1 MNRDCIYIIDTFSL
15 MFQVFHA
22 IPSMKGTEGQPTNAV
37 FGFTR
42 DIFGILERKP
52 THLIC
57 AFDSPGPG
65 KRVEIFGNY
74 KANRA
79 EMPEDLR
86 PQIPLIKQLL
96 EGFRIPVIECQD
108 WEADDVIATAT
119 RQATERNMDVVIV
132 TTDKDARQLLSPT
145 VRMLNCRKN
154 TFFDGSALM
163 EDWGV
168 RPDQVVD
175 FQSLVG
181 DSVDNVP
188 GVPKVGPKTAR
199 TLLETFGTLDHV
211 LANADKAPG
220 KKLQE
225 NLSAFADQA
234 RMSRELVRLRTD
246 LPIKIDF
253 ESARVQEPNR
263 EELHGFF
270 KLMGF
275 RRFAAAMSDETT
287 PDNPPAAGE
296 ASNEATSGDATS
308 GRPTSADAT
317 PGTASDSPSKMES
330 GLSAESSRP
339 RQQSLFE

>member
-1 MNRDCIYIIDTFSL
+1 MSRDCIYIIDTFSL

-22 IPSMKGTEGQPTNAV
+22 IPAMTGTQGQPTNAV

-65 KRVEIFGNY
+65 KRSEIFNAY

-86 PQIPLIKQLL
+86 PQIRLIKELL
-96 EGFRIPVIECQD
+96 QGFRIPILECAE
-108 WEADDVIATAT
+108 WEADDVIATVTTAASA
-119 RQATERNMDVVIV
+119 RDMEVVIV

-154 TFFDGSALM
+154 TFFDGAALM
-163 EDWGV
+163 EVWGV

-199 TLLETFGTLDHV
+199 TLLESYGTLDHV

-225 NLSAFADQA
+225 NLIAFADQA

-246 LPIKIDF
+246 LPLEIDF
-253 ESARVQEPNR
+253 EAARIQTPDR
-263 EELHGFF
+263 ATLHEFF
-270 KLMGF
+270 KLLNF
-275 RRFAAAMSDETT
+275 RRFAAVMSDEASIDPTT
-287 PDNPPAAGE
+287 VVDESLLKEPSALVPEAAPAVTGS
-296 ASNEATSGDATS
+296 ASVDEFI
-308 GRPTSADAT
+308 
-317 PGTASDSPSKMES
+317 
-330 GLSAESSRP
+330 RP
-339 RQQSLFE
+339 RQQTLFE

>member
-1 MNRDCIYIIDTFSL
+1 
-15 MFQVFHA
+15 MFQVFHG
-22 IPSMKGTEGQPTNAV
+22 IPAMTGTQGQPTNAV

-42 DIFGILERKP
+42 DILGILDRKP
-52 THLIC
+52 THLVC
-57 AFDSPGPG
+57 AFDSPGAG
-65 KRVEIFGNY
+65 KRSEIFEAY
-74 KANRA
+74 KANRV

-86 PQIPLIKQLL
+86 PQIPMIKELL
-96 EGFRIPVIECQD
+96 AGFRIPIVECAE
-108 WEADDVIATAT
+108 WEADDVIATITKAASA
-119 RQATERNMDVVIV
+119 RDMDVVIV

-154 TFFDGSALM
+154 TFFDGAALM
-163 EDWGV
+163 EDWGI

-188 GVPKVGPKTAR
+188 GVPKVGPKTAK

-225 NLSAFADQA
+225 NLIAFADQA

-246 LPIKIDF
+246 LPLEIDF
-253 ESARVQEPNR
+253 EAARIQTPDR
-263 EELHGFF
+263 PKLHAFF
-270 KLMGF
+270 RLLNF
-275 RRFAAAMSDETT
+275 RRFAAAMSDESSAETAT
-287 PDNPPAAGE
+287 NAEVPPQNQLSAVVADSPPATDE
-296 ASNEATSGDATS
+296 
-308 GRPTSADAT
+308 PTVVNDSA
-317 PGTASDSPSKMES
+317 
-330 GLSAESSRP
+330 RV

>member
-1 MNRDCIYIIDTFSL
+1 

-22 IPSMKGTEGQPTNAV
+22 IPSMTGTQGQPTNAV

-42 DIFGILERKP
+42 DIFGILDRRP
-52 THLIC
+52 THLVC

-65 KRVEIFGNY
+65 KRSEIFDAY

-86 PQIPLIKQLL
+86 PQIPLIKELL
-96 EGFRIPVIECQD
+96 QGFRIPILECAA
-108 WEADDVIATAT
+108 WEADDVIATVTAAASA
-119 RQATERNMDVVIV
+119 RDMEVVIV

-154 TFFDGSALM
+154 TFFDGAALM

-199 TLLETFGTLDHV
+199 TLLESYGTLDHV

-225 NLSAFADQA
+225 NLIAFADQA

-246 LPIKIDF
+246 LPLDIDF
-253 ESARVQEPNR
+253 EAARIQTPDR
-263 EELHGFF
+263 ATLHKFF
-270 KLMGF
+270 KLLNF
-275 RRFAAAMSDETT
+275 RRFAAAMSDEASAEQTT
-287 PDNPPAAGE
+287 AVDESPLNEPSAVVPEAAPA
-296 ASNEATSGDATS
+296 
-308 GRPTSADAT
+308 
-317 PGTASDSPSKMES
+317 ASDSAGVDEFI
-330 GLSAESSRP
+330 RP
-339 RQQSLFE
+339 RQQTLFE

>member
-1 MNRDCIYIIDTFSL
+1 
-15 MFQVFHA
+15 
-22 IPSMKGTEGQPTNAV
+22 
-37 FGFTR
+37 
-42 DIFGILERKP
+42 
-52 THLIC
+52 
-57 AFDSPGPG
+57 
-65 KRVEIFGNY
+65 
-74 KANRA
+74 
-79 EMPEDLR
+79 MPEDLR
-86 PQIPLIKQLL
+86 PQIPLIKELL
-96 EGFRIPVIECQD
+96 EGFRIPVLQCDE

-119 RQATERNMDVVIV
+119 AAASARGMEVVIV

-154 TFFDGSALM
+154 TYFDGAALM

-211 LANADKAPG
+211 LANADRVQG

-225 NLSAFADQA
+225 NLIAFADQA

-246 LPIKIDF
+246 LPLEIDF
-253 ESARVQEPNR
+253 EAARVQEPDR
-263 EELHGFF
+263 PKLHEFF

-275 RRFAAAMSDETT
+275 RRFSAAMTDDASSEETL
-287 PDNPPAAGE
+287 PLDDVARAPVAPI
-296 ASNEATSGDATS
+296 
-308 GRPTSADAT
+308 
-317 PGTASDSPSKMES
+317 MES
-330 GLSAESSRP
+330 PVAAQESIRP

>member
-1 MNRDCIYIIDTFSL
+1 MSRDCIYIIDTFSL

-22 IPSMKGTEGQPTNAV
+22 IPPMTGTQGQPTNAV

-42 DIFGILERKP
+42 DIFGILDRKP
-52 THLIC
+52 THLVC
-57 AFDSPGPG
+57 AFDSPGLG
-65 KRVEIFGNY
+65 KRGEIYGEY

-86 PQIPLIKQLL
+86 PQIPLIKELL
-96 EGFRIPVIECQD
+96 SGFRIPVLQCEE

-119 RQATERNMDVVIV
+119 AAASARGMEVVIV

-154 TFFDGSALM
+154 TFFDGAALM

-188 GVPKVGPKTAR
+188 GVPKVGPKTAK

-225 NLSAFADQA
+225 NLIAFADQA

-246 LPIKIDF
+246 LPIEIDF
-253 ESARVQEPNR
+253 EAARVHPPDR
-263 EELHGFF
+263 ETLHSFF
-270 KLMGF
+270 KFLGF
-275 RRFAAAMSDETT
+275 RRFAAAMSD
-287 PDNPPAAGE
+287 DV
-296 ASNEATSGDATS
+296 SDA
-308 GRPTSADAT
+308 AT
-317 PGTASDSPSKMES
+317 PLLDGPPTDVVATVTSISVVTSEIALADDS
-330 GLSAESSRP
+330 ARP
-339 RQQSLFE
+339 RQQTLFE

>member
-1 MNRDCIYIIDTFSL
+1 MTRDCIYIIDTFSL

-22 IPSMKGTEGQPTNAV
+22 IPPMKGTQGQPTNAV

-42 DIFGILERKP
+42 DIFGILDRKP
-52 THLIC
+52 THLVC
-57 AFDSPGPG
+57 AFDSPGLG
-65 KRVEIFGNY
+65 KRGEIFPEY
-74 KANRA
+74 KANRS

-86 PQIPLIKQLL
+86 PQIPLIKELL
-96 EGFRIPVIECQD
+96 EGFRIPVLQSEG

-119 RQATERNMDVVIV
+119 AAASARGIEVVIV

-154 TFFDGSALM
+154 TFFDGAALM

-199 TLLETFGTLDHV
+199 TLLETYGTLDHV
-211 LANADKAPG
+211 LANADRVPG

-225 NLSAFADQA
+225 NLITFADQA

-246 LPIKIDF
+246 LPLEIDF
-253 ESARVQEPNR
+253 DAARVQSPDR
-263 EELHGFF
+263 AKLHEFF

-275 RRFAAAMSDETT
+275 RRFSEAMSDDAPGEGLSFADTNVT
-287 PDNPPAAGE
+287 NNSSAADVSILSSPDNNVVPQ
-296 ASNEATSGDATS
+296 
-308 GRPTSADAT
+308 
-317 PGTASDSPSKMES
+317 ES
-330 GLSAESSRP
+330 IRP

>member
-22 IPSMKGTEGQPTNAV
+22 IPAMTGTQGQPTNAV

-42 DIFGILERKP
+42 DILAILDRKP
-52 THLIC
+52 THLVC

-65 KRVEIFGNY
+65 KRIEIFENY

-79 EMPEDLR
+79 AMPEDLR

-96 EGFRIPVIECQD
+96 EGFRIPILECPD

-119 RQATERNMDVVIV
+119 VQASAHNMDVVIV

-154 TFFDGSALM
+154 SFFDGAALM

-168 RPDQVVD
+168 RPGQVVD

-211 LANADKAPG
+211 LANASKAPG

-225 NLSAFADQA
+225 NLIAFADQA

-246 LPIKIDF
+246 LPLEVDF
-253 ESARVQEPNR
+253 EAARVQEPDR
-263 EELHGFF
+263 KALHELF
-270 KLMGF
+270 KVLNF
-275 RRFAAAMSDETT
+275 RRFAETMRDAGADQEVFVPTAAPTGESEAIETKLIPPDT
-287 PDNPPAAGE
+287 PVV
-296 ASNEATSGDATS
+296 T
-308 GRPTSADAT
+308 
-317 PGTASDSPSKMES
+317 
-330 GLSAESSRP
+330 AESSHP
-339 RQQSLFE
+339 RQQTLFQ

>member
-1 MNRDCIYIIDTFSL
+1 

-22 IPSMKGTEGQPTNAV
+22 IPAMKGTQGQPTNAV

-42 DIFGILERKP
+42 DIFGLLDRKP
-52 THLIC
+52 THLVC
-57 AFDSPGPG
+57 AFDSPGLG
-65 KRVEIFGNY
+65 KRGEIFSDY

-86 PQIPLIKQLL
+86 PQIPLIKELL
-96 EGFRIPVIECQD
+96 EGFRIPVLQCEG
-108 WEADDVIATAT
+108 WEADDVIATTTAAASV
-119 RQATERNMDVVIV
+119 RGMEVVIV

-154 TFFDGSALM
+154 SFFDGAALM

-199 TLLETFGTLDHV
+199 TLLESYGTLDHV
-211 LANADKAPG
+211 LANADRVPG

-225 NLSAFADQA
+225 NLIAFADQA

-246 LPIKIDF
+246 LPLDIDF
-253 ESARVQEPNR
+253 EAARVQPPDRQKLYE
-263 EELHGFF
+263 FF

-275 RRFAAAMSDETT
+275 RRFSATMNDEAPEEDLPFADSNAAS
-287 PDNPPAAGE
+287 
-296 ASNEATSGDATS
+296 
-308 GRPTSADAT
+308 SALVADI
-317 PGTASDSPSKMES
+317 SVVSSPSSVVVAEES
-330 GLSAESSRP
+330 VRP

>member
-1 MNRDCIYIIDTFSL
+1 MTRDCIYIIDTFSL

-22 IPSMKGTEGQPTNAV
+22 IPSMTGTQGQPTNAV

-42 DIFGILERKP
+42 DILGILDRKP

-65 KRVEIFGNY
+65 KRNAIFDAY

-86 PQIPLIKQLL
+86 PQIPLIKELL
-96 EGFRIPVIECQD
+96 AGFRIPILECAE
-108 WEADDVIATAT
+108 WEADDVIATIAT
-119 RQATERNMDVVIV
+119 AASARDMEVVIV

-154 TFFDGSALM
+154 TFFDGAALM

-188 GVPKVGPKTAR
+188 GVPKVGPKTAK

-225 NLSAFADQA
+225 NLIAFADQA

-246 LPIKIDF
+246 LPLEIDF
-253 ESARVQEPNR
+253 EAARIQTPDR
-263 EELHGFF
+263 ATLHEFF
-270 KLMGF
+270 KLLNF
-275 RRFAAAMSDETT
+275 RRFAAAMGDESSAEKPTDFDDALLKE
-287 PDNPPAAGE
+287 PSVVVPESAPAAVD
-296 ASNEATSGDATS
+296 STSVNESL
-308 GRPTSADAT
+308 RV
-317 PGTASDSPSKMES
+317 
-330 GLSAESSRP
+330 

>member
-1 MNRDCIYIIDTFSL
+1 MSRDCIYVIDTFSL

-22 IPSMKGTEGQPTNAV
+22 IPAMTGLQGQPTNAV

-42 DIFGILERKP
+42 DILGILDRKP
-52 THLIC
+52 THLVC

-65 KRVEIFGNY
+65 KRNGIFDAY

-86 PQIPLIKQLL
+86 PQIPLIKELL
-96 EGFRIPVIECQD
+96 EGFRIPILECAE
-108 WEADDVIATAT
+108 WEADDVIATVTA
-119 RQATERNMDVVIV
+119 AASAHDMEVVIV

-154 TFFDGSALM
+154 TFFDGASLM

-188 GVPKVGPKTAR
+188 GVPKIGPKTAK

-225 NLSAFADQA
+225 NLKEFAEQA

-246 LPIKIDF
+246 LPIEIDF
-253 ESARVQEPNR
+253 EAARIQLPNR
-263 EELHGFF
+263 TALHSLFTQ
-270 KLMGF
+270 LNF
-275 RRFAAAMSDETT
+275 RRFSAMMSDDASEGT
-287 PDNPPAAGE
+287 PVAAPKTSLEEADTVAPKSLPPDEEIGVMQ
-296 ASNEATSGDATS
+296 
-308 GRPTSADAT
+308 
-317 PGTASDSPSKMES
+317 DSV
-330 GLSAESSRP
+330 RQ
-339 RQQSLFE
+339 RQQTLFE

>member
-1 MNRDCIYIIDTFSL
+1 MSRDCIYVIDTFSL

-22 IPSMKGTEGQPTNAV
+22 IPAMAGMNGQPTNAV

-42 DIFGILERKP
+42 DILGILDRKP
-52 THLIC
+52 THLVC

-65 KRVEIFGNY
+65 RRSEIFGAY

-86 PQIPLIKQLL
+86 PQIPLIKELL
-96 EGFRIPVIECQD
+96 EGFRIPILECAE
-108 WEADDVIATAT
+108 WEADDVIATVTSAASA
-119 RQATERNMDVVIV
+119 RDMEVVIV

-154 TFFDGSALM
+154 TFFDGTALM

-188 GVPKVGPKTAR
+188 GVPKVGPKTAK
-199 TLLETFGTLDHV
+199 TLLETYGTLDHV

-225 NLSAFADQA
+225 NLIRFADQA

-246 LPIKIDF
+246 LPLKIDF
-253 ESARVQEPNR
+253 EAARVQTPDR
-263 EELHGFF
+263 ATLHEFF
-270 KLMGF
+270 TTLGF
-275 RRFAAAMSDETT
+275 RRFSAMMSDEGSQEETT
-287 PDNPPAAGE
+287 IIDKTQLGEPSTVVPEAA
-296 ASNEATSGDATS
+296 S
-308 GRPTSADAT
+308 T
-317 PGTASDSPSKMES
+317 PEESVFLSDSVR
-330 GLSAESSRP
+330 L
-339 RQQSLFE
+339 QQQRLFE

>member
-1 MNRDCIYIIDTFSL
+1 MSRDCIYIIDTFSL

-22 IPSMKGTEGQPTNAV
+22 IPAMKGTQGQPTNAV

-42 DIFGILERKP
+42 DILGILDRKP
-52 THLIC
+52 THLVC
-57 AFDSPGPG
+57 AFDSPGLG
-65 KRVEIFGNY
+65 KRGEIFSDY
-74 KANRA
+74 KANRS

-86 PQIPLIKQLL
+86 PQIPLIKELL
-96 EGFRIPVIECQD
+96 EGFRIPVLQCDE

-119 RQATERNMDVVIV
+119 AAASARGMEVVIV

-154 TFFDGSALM
+154 TYFDGAALM

-188 GVPKVGPKTAR
+188 GVPKVGPKTAK
-199 TLLETFGTLDHV
+199 TLLETFGTLDHI
-211 LANADKAPG
+211 LANADRVQG

-225 NLSAFADQA
+225 NLIAFADQA

-246 LPIKIDF
+246 LPVAIDF
-253 ESARVQEPNR
+253 EAARVQTPNR
-263 EELHGFF
+263 PKLYEFF
-270 KLMGF
+270 NLMGF
-275 RRFAAAMSDETT
+275 RRFSAAMTDEAPVEELPFADTT
-287 PDNPPAAGE
+287 AMKNSSVANIDVVSSIGN
-296 ASNEATSGDATS
+296 SITSEE
-308 GRPTSADAT
+308 PV
-317 PGTASDSPSKMES
+317 
-330 GLSAESSRP
+330 RP

>member
-1 MNRDCIYIIDTFSL
+1 MSRDCIYIIDTFSL

-22 IPSMKGTEGQPTNAV
+22 IPAMTGTQGQPTNAV

-42 DIFGILERKP
+42 DIFGILDRKP

-65 KRVEIFGNY
+65 KRSEIFNAY

-86 PQIPLIKQLL
+86 PQIRLIKELL
-96 EGFRIPVIECQD
+96 QGFRIPILECAE
-108 WEADDVIATAT
+108 WEADDVIATVTTAASA
-119 RQATERNMDVVIV
+119 RDMEVVIV

-154 TFFDGSALM
+154 TFFDGAALM
-163 EDWGV
+163 EVWGV

-199 TLLETFGTLDHV
+199 TLLESYGTLDHV

-225 NLSAFADQA
+225 NLIAFADQA

-246 LPIKIDF
+246 LPLEIDF
-253 ESARVQEPNR
+253 EAARIQTPDR
-263 EELHGFF
+263 ATLHEFF
-270 KLMGF
+270 KLLNF
-275 RRFAAAMSDETT
+275 RRFAAVMSDEASIDPTT
-287 PDNPPAAGE
+287 VVDESLLKEPSALVPEAAPAVTGS
-296 ASNEATSGDATS
+296 ASVDEFI
-308 GRPTSADAT
+308 
-317 PGTASDSPSKMES
+317 
-330 GLSAESSRP
+330 RP
-339 RQQSLFE
+339 RQQTLFE

>member
-1 MNRDCIYIIDTFSL
+1 MSRDCIYIVDTFSL

-22 IPSMKGTEGQPTNAV
+22 IPAMTGIQGQPTNAV

-42 DIFGILERKP
+42 DILGILDRKP
-52 THLIC
+52 THLVC

-65 KRVEIFGNY
+65 RRSEIFDAY

-86 PQIPLIKQLL
+86 PQIPLIKELL
-96 EGFRIPVIECQD
+96 AGFRIPVLECAA
-108 WEADDVIATAT
+108 WEADDVIATVTSA
-119 RQATERNMDVVIV
+119 ASARNMEVVIV

-154 TFFDGSALM
+154 TFFNGTALM

-188 GVPKVGPKTAR
+188 GVPKVGPKTAK
-199 TLLETFGTLDHV
+199 TLLETYGTLDHV

-225 NLSAFADQA
+225 NLIRFADQA

-246 LPIKIDF
+246 LPLEIDF
-253 ESARVQEPNR
+253 EAARVQTPDR
-263 EELHGFF
+263 AVLHELFTR
-270 KLMGF
+270 LGF
-275 RRFAAAMSDETT
+275 RRFSAMMSDDGSQDQTT
-287 PDNPPAAGE
+287 NEDKTSLSEPSTVVPDAASTPE
-296 ASNEATSGDATS
+296 ESVCISESV
-308 GRPTSADAT
+308 RP
-317 PGTASDSPSKMES
+317 
-330 GLSAESSRP
+330 
-339 RQQSLFE
+339 QQQRLFE

>member
-1 MNRDCIYIIDTFSL
+1 MTRDCIYIIDTFSL

-22 IPSMKGTEGQPTNAV
+22 IPPMKGTQGQPTNAV

-42 DIFGILERKP
+42 DIFGILDRKP
-52 THLIC
+52 THLVC
-57 AFDSPGPG
+57 AFDSPGLG
-65 KRVEIFGNY
+65 KRGEIFSDY
-74 KANRA
+74 KANRS

-86 PQIPLIKQLL
+86 PQIPLIKELL
-96 EGFRIPVIECQD
+96 EGFRIPVLQVDE

-119 RQATERNMDVVIV
+119 AAASARGMEVVIV
-132 TTDKDARQLLSPT
+132 TSDKDARQLLSPT

-154 TFFDGSALM
+154 TFFDGAALM

-199 TLLETFGTLDHV
+199 TLLETFGTLDHI
-211 LANADKAPG
+211 LANADRVPG

-225 NLSAFADQA
+225 NLVAFADQA

-246 LPIKIDF
+246 LPLQIDF
-253 ESARVQEPNR
+253 EAARVQTPDR
-263 EELHGFF
+263 PKLHEFF

-275 RRFAAAMSDETT
+275 RRFSSAMSDEVPDEDLPVAATNATT
-287 PDNPPAAGE
+287 NSAVTNASVVSSPGRVVVPE
-296 ASNEATSGDATS
+296 ASV
-308 GRPTSADAT
+308 
-317 PGTASDSPSKMES
+317 
-330 GLSAESSRP
+330 RP

>member
-1 MNRDCIYIIDTFSL
+1 MTRDCIYIIDTFSL

-22 IPSMKGTEGQPTNAV
+22 IPAMTGTQGQPTNAV

-42 DIFGILERKP
+42 DILGILDRKP
-52 THLIC
+52 THLVC
-57 AFDSPGPG
+57 AFDSPGAG
-65 KRVEIFGNY
+65 RRSEIFEAY

-86 PQIPLIKQLL
+86 PQIPMIKELL
-96 EGFRIPVIECQD
+96 SGFRIPILECAE
-108 WEADDVIATAT
+108 WEADDVIATITTAASA
-119 RQATERNMDVVIV
+119 RGMEVVIV
-132 TTDKDARQLLSPT
+132 TTDKDARQLLSPN

-154 TFFDGSALM
+154 TFFDGASLM

-188 GVPKVGPKTAR
+188 GVPKVGPKTAK
-199 TLLETFGTLDHV
+199 TLLATFGTLDHV

-225 NLSAFADQA
+225 NLIAFADQA

-246 LPIKIDF
+246 LPLDIDF
-253 ESARVQEPNR
+253 EAARVQIPDR
-263 EELHGFF
+263 ATLHEFF
-270 KLMGF
+270 KLLNF
-275 RRFAAAMSDETT
+275 RRFAAAMSDESSAENATDVEVT
-287 PDNPPAAGE
+287 PLNERTAVVAELPAATVEPAGV
-296 ASNEATSGDATS
+296 ND
-308 GRPTSADAT
+308 
-317 PGTASDSPSKMES
+317 PS
-330 GLSAESSRP
+330 RV

>member
-1 MNRDCIYIIDTFSL
+1 MTRDCIYIIDTFSL

-22 IPSMKGTEGQPTNAV
+22 IPAMTGTQGQATNAV

-42 DIFGILERKP
+42 DILGILDRKP
-52 THLIC
+52 SHLVC

-65 KRVEIFGNY
+65 KRHAIFDAY

-86 PQIPLIKQLL
+86 PQIPLIKELL
-96 EGFRIPVIECQD
+96 AGFRIPIVECAG
-108 WEADDVIATAT
+108 WEADDVIATITTVASA
-119 RQATERNMDVVIV
+119 REMEVVIV
-132 TTDKDARQLLSPT
+132 TSDKDARQLLSPT

-154 TFFDGSALM
+154 TFFDGAALM
-163 EDWGV
+163 AAWGV

-188 GVPKVGPKTAR
+188 GVPKVGPKTAK
-199 TLLETFGTLDHV
+199 TLLETYGTLDHV
-211 LANADKAPG
+211 LANADKAQG

-225 NLSAFADQA
+225 NLIAFADQA

-246 LPIKIDF
+246 LPLKIDF
-253 ESARVQEPNR
+253 DAARIQTPDR
-263 EELHGFF
+263 ATLDAFF
-270 KLMGF
+270 KLLNF
-275 RRFAAAMSDETT
+275 SRFASAMRDEGAAEKPMMIENVPLQQLSSVI
-287 PDNPPAAGE
+287 AAS
-296 ASNEATSGDATS
+296 A
-308 GRPTSADAT
+308 PTAADSAIAQ
-317 PGTASDSPSKMES
+317 PV
-330 GLSAESSRP
+330 LRI

>member
-1 MNRDCIYIIDTFSL
+1 MTRDCIYIIDTFSL

-22 IPSMKGTEGQPTNAV
+22 IPAMTGTQGQPTNAV

-42 DIFGILERKP
+42 DILGILDRKP

-65 KRVEIFGNY
+65 KRSEIFEAY

-79 EMPEDLR
+79 EMPEELR
-86 PQIPLIKQLL
+86 PQIAMIKELL
-96 EGFRIPVIECQD
+96 AGFRIPILECAE
-108 WEADDVIATAT
+108 WEADDVIATVAT
-119 RQATERNMDVVIV
+119 AAAARDMEVVIV

-154 TFFDGSALM
+154 TFFDGAALM

-188 GVPKVGPKTAR
+188 GVPKVGPKTAK

-225 NLSAFADQA
+225 NLIAFADQA

-246 LPIKIDF
+246 LPLEIDF
-253 ESARVQEPNR
+253 DAARVQTPDR
-263 EELHGFF
+263 ATLHEFF
-270 KLMGF
+270 KLLNF
-275 RRFAAAMSDETT
+275 RRFAAAMSDESSA
-287 PDNPPAAGE
+287 DNATIVEEIPPSERSDVVTELPPATV
-296 ASNEATSGDATS
+296 EATGVND
-308 GRPTSADAT
+308 
-317 PGTASDSPSKMES
+317 PS
-330 GLSAESSRP
+330 RV